1 MRCCLLTLNAS
12 RFVAVVT
19 ARPPMENVQIAGRR
33 AMSVFSS
40 LFPHP
45 RPLLSSL
52 CRLCPVGC
60 LPGRLC
66 SALLDSRCRREERN
80 QDSLEGRLSHPLV
93 ARNNRTLL
101 QTTTRYPRLRA
112 LTTRHL
118 RKTEAVSHSDGCT
131 RRSTGNGCP
140 LRTSTVNLTRED
152 ALPHPLR
159 LVALRRNT
167 STHRRTGRLL
177 LASGERALMRLLKLG
192 SKGAV

>member
-1 MRCCLLTLNAS
+1 M
-12 RFVAVVT
+12 V
-19 ARPPMENVQIAGRR
+19 NVQIAERR
-33 AMSVFSS
+33 AMSVSSS
-40 LFPHP
+40 LFPHL

-66 SALLDSRCRREERN
+66 SAPLDSRCRREERH

-93 ARNNRTLL
+93 ARNSRILL
-101 QTTTRYPRLRA
+101 QTTTRYPHLRV

-118 RKTEAVSHSDGCT
+118 RKTEVVSHSDGCT
-131 RRSTGNGCP
+131 RRSTGNGYP
-140 LRTSTVNLTRED
+140 LRTSTVNLTHED

-159 LVALRRNT
+159 LVALRRNM
-167 STHRRTGRLL
+167 STHRRTERLL
-177 LASGERALMRLLKLG
+177 LASGERALTHLLKLG